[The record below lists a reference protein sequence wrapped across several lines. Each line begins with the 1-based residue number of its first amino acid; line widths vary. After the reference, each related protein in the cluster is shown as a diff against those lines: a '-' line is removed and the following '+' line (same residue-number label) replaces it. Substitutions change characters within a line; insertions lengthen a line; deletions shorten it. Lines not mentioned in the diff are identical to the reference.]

1 MLQSIRLRLLLL
13 IKENK
18 MEIKKVLW
26 PTDFSG
32 RATHA
37 LTYVRSLSESEQA
50 EIHVLYVITD
60 FAHHRGLY
68 GNFAKEHREKIY
80 EWEFKKA
87 QERLDAIC
95 AQELAGCPLYIK
107 HVAVGDPAREILK
120 VAQSEGIDM
129 IIMATRGTGKD
140 FQMGVVAEKV
150 ACESPI
156 PVTMVPTSGE
166 AVALRMAC

>member
-1 MLQSIRLRLLLL
+1 
-13 IKENK
+13 
-18 MEIKKVLW
+18 MERKKVLW

-32 RATHA
+32 RAKHA
-37 LTYVRSLSESEQA
+37 LTYVRSLSESEPS

-68 GNFAKEHREKIY
+68 GNFEEEHREKIY

-87 QERLDAIC
+87 HERLDAIC
-95 AQELAGCPLYIK
+95 SQELAGCPLYIK

-120 VAQSEGIDM
+120 TAQSEGIDM
-129 IIMATRGTGKD
+129 IVLATRGSRKD
-140 FQMGVVAEKV
+140 FQMGVVAEQV
-150 ACESPI
+150 VCESPI
-156 PVTMVPTSGE
+156 PVMMVPTSGE